1 MKEFDRTPL
10 VVAGGSLIASILV
23 MLGSYYDLNK
33 SEWAAW
39 VQAVGSIAAIIG
51 SFWISH
57 RQVVAA
63 NREAHSRR
71 IALLDSAVISV
82 ASAANLIEQ
91 LRDRINTARW
101 TIPAVAP
108 MKVEIQT
115 MQWTIDNIL
124 VADADDAR
132 TRGARHIAR
141 SVIHRTEQLI
151 DRWAKHPS
159 EANEEAIRIEFDHLL
174 GTINKAADGLVTL
187 RNQVSAFSP

>member
-1 MKEFDRTPL
+1 MKVLDRTPL
-10 VVAGGSLIASILV
+10 IVAVGSLIASALV
-23 MLGSYYDLNK
+23 MLGSHYDLNK

-71 IALLDSAVISV
+71 VALLDSAAISV
-82 ASAANLIEQ
+82 ASAAKLMEK
-91 LRDRINTARW
+91 LRDRLSDGLW
-101 TIPAVAP
+101 TNAAVEP

-132 TRGARHIAR
+132 TRGSRHIAR

-151 DRWAKHPS
+151 DSWARQPS
-159 EANEEAIRIEFDHLL
+159 EENKEAIRIELDHLL
-174 GTINKAADGLVTL
+174 GTINAAANALGTL
-187 RNQVSAFSP
+187 RDHVFGSAP